1 VAERDDHPIDLDLT
15 TLGVLVLR
23 GPGAIRAARAAAVTM
38 LTQHGPASAEVITVG
53 DILEHV
59 PDFPGLRRAGEIA
72 DALTILETEAI
83 HRTRRLDAE
92 DINGFSSYRRQRPDD
107 PLPALV
113 LLTDHLPTTQT
124 GRMQALAAQAT
135 KLGMGILLVD
145 AQVEGAA
152 CIELDDNGT
161 VTHAAP
167 TAVADQ
173 LLGARMFSLS
183 AAEAADLLATLARA
197 RADQPA
203 PPLAPQPAEPF
214 TPPEPALTTPPLRVH
229 LLGPYRVETA
239 TGKRLGRGMR
249 RKALELLAFYLL
261 NPDGATQEQA
271 VEALWPN
278 APLGR
283 EAQWF
288 WNALAGLRR
297 TIRDL
302 CGDRDLQ
309 VIGRDGDRYQAE
321 TELFDVDLWRFESV
335 LADAKQAARTGD
347 QAAEAAA
354 LAAAAEAYGGQ
365 LLDGHAGSWVTIP
378 REDLRRRA
386 VNALA
391 RLAELREQAGDHSGA
406 LAALQQAITIDPVAE
421 ELYRRTMR
429 LQARMG
435 LVDDARHT
443 YHTLERHLT
452 ELDLDPEPATQA
464 LAAELLIPH
473 RRSSGQ
479 CRVRGSVSNSG

>member
-1 VAERDDHPIDLDLT
+1 
-15 TLGVLVLR
+15 
-23 GPGAIRAARAAAVTM
+23 
-38 LTQHGPASAEVITVG
+38 VITVG

-59 PDFPGLRRAGEIA
+59 PDFPGLRRADDLA
-72 DALTILETEAI
+72 HALTLLETEVI

-92 DINGFSSYRRQRPDD
+92 DINDFTSYRRQRPDD

-113 LLTDHLPTTQT
+113 LLADHLPTSQT
-124 GRMQALAAQAT
+124 GRLQALAAQTT

-145 AQVEGAA
+145 GQVEGAA

-161 VTHAAP
+161 LTHATP
-167 TAVADQ
+167 TALADR

-197 RADQPA
+197 RADQPTP

-214 TPPEPALTTPPLRVH
+214 TPPDPVPSPPLRVH

-239 TGKRLGRGMR
+239 TGKRLGRGVR

-288 WNALAGLRR
+288 WNALASLRR

-302 CGDRDLQ
+302 CGDPDLQ
-309 VIGRDGDRYQAE
+309 VIGRDGDRYHADPA
-321 TELFDVDLWRFESV
+321 LFDVDLWRFESS
-335 LADAKQAARTGD
+335 LSKAKQAARADD
-347 QAAEAAA
+347 QTVEAAA

-365 LLDGHAGSWVTIP
+365 LLDGHAGSWATIP

-391 RLAELREQAGDHSGA
+391 RLAELRERAGDQTGA
-406 LAALQQAITIDPVAE
+406 LAAFQQAITIDPVAE

-429 LQARMG
+429 LQAKLG
-435 LVDDARHT
+435 LVDEARHT
-443 YHTLERHLT
+443 YQSLDRHLT

-464 LAAELLIPH
+464 LAAELLVPL
-473 RRSSGQ
+473 RRSSPPH
-479 CRVRGSVSNSG
+479 